1 MVRVGSPPESQRPT
15 APAGPLWTGPVWL
28 IPVAATV
35 ACSAVAV
42 ALVDG
47 TARPAVAVCLAVATV
62 AVALVTAESARRG
75 SRIAAHQARHAAATG
90 DLRARHQ
97 AEIAALRRG
106 IAAQESAMLR
116 LTGEQLPKAIL
127 RVQQGESAGEVLDG
141 LVRAQVD
148 APEVSPE
155 FAAARLAVLR
165 SVAEAVEAEEGL
177 RDSAQRA
184 FVNIARR
191 VQAIVHQQATDLREM
206 EERHGAQPDVFG
218 DLLRLDHG
226 TALIGRLADSIA
238 VLGGARPGRQW
249 QNNVPL
255 YSVLRG
261 AVSRITDYPR
271 VELMAVTEVA
281 VVGMSV
287 EPLIHALAELLDNA
301 TRYSPPQTVVR
312 VSASEVQSGVAVE
325 IEDGGIGL
333 AEEARRRVERLLE
346 EASAGLDLA
355 DLGESPRLGLAV
367 VGRLAQEHGFRV
379 ALRPSAYGG
388 VRAILVIP
396 KELITTAPVSVVSGA
411 APGLDALPAARTRKS
426 SGPARGSAARDDRGS
441 GAHRVGRGSGS
452 HRGSAEHGFGD
463 GRFDQGRLDGTGSG
477 ARGRGPDESDDAVG
491 RTANGLPQRR
501 RRLPATPPR
510 IGPPQAAPVRPD
522 APAPPPAEA
531 AAEQPQEPGLWLA
544 AFQSAVSGESP
555 APGGRDESLDEGDR

>member
-1 MVRVGSPPESQRPT
+1 MVRVGSPPESPRPA
-15 APAGPLWTGPVWL
+15 APAGPAWNGPVWL
-28 IPVAATV
+28 IPITATV
-35 ACSAVAV
+35 TCSAVAV

-47 TARPAVAVCLAVATV
+47 DARLAVAICLV
-62 AVALVTAESARRG
+62 VASAAVALVTAESARRG
-75 SRIAAHQARHAAATG
+75 SRIVAHQARHAAATG

-97 AEIAALRRG
+97 AEVAALLRG

-127 RVQQGESAGEVLDG
+127 HVQQGESAEEVLDG
-141 LVRAQVD
+141 LVRGQVD
-148 APEVSPE
+148 APEISPD
-155 FAAARLAVLR
+155 FAAARIAVLR
-165 SVAEAVEAEEGL
+165 SVAEAVEAEEGM

-411 APGLDALPAARTRKS
+411 APGLDALPAARTRKP
-426 SGPARGSAARDDRGS
+426 SGPARGAVARADRGP
-441 GAHRVGRGSGS
+441 GNRRDGG
-452 HRGSAEHGFGD
+452 EQGFGEREF
-463 GRFDQGRLDGTGSG
+463 GERAYG
-477 ARGRGPDESDDAVG
+477 ARERAGVAESDDAVG

-510 IGPPQAAPVRPD
+510 VGPPQAAPARTD
-522 APAPPPAEA
+522 AGPPPRAADPAPESP
-531 AAEQPQEPGLWLA
+531 EPGLWLA
-544 AFQSAVSGESP
+544 AFQSAVSGDSP
-555 APGGRDESLDEGDR
+555 APGGRDESLDEGER